1 MNTITREVTASTR
14 ITTYHC
20 ITASR
25 HRRMDE
31 SGFGLDKLHENY
43 IWYMVYIYK
52 DYKKN
57 YIDNLYSTEIG
68 KHRVCISY
76 MVFVHKQSEE

>member
-14 ITTYHC
+14 ITSHC

-25 HRRMDE
+25 HHGMDE

-43 IWYMVYIYK
+43 IWYMVYTYIQRLQ
-52 DYKKN
+52 KN

-68 KHRVCISY
+68 KQRVCISY
-76 MVFVHKQSEE
+76 MVFVHKQSKE